1 MARGPFAPFLR
12 SLDAARRSADSD
24 AQLLGRFIADRDEA
38 AFAELV
44 RRHGSLVWGVCRQGL
59 GHDQD
64 AEDAFQAT
72 FLLLARRAR
81 SVRNG
86 AAVASWLH
94 GTAWRVSA
102 KARRAAAAR
111 TARER
116 RVSARP
122 PGDVGADIALR
133 ELQSILHEEVARLPA
148 KCRVPFVLCV
158 LEGRG
163 RAEVAREL
171 GWNEGTLSTRLADAR
186 KRLRVRLA
194 RRGVDVAAA
203 LCAVEVAREA
213 APAAVARA
221 TITATIRSSV
231 SPAVAGLIQGGI
243 GAMFVTKLQRLTAL
257 GMFTA
262 ALTAGA
268 MGLGSPGHP
277 AASQTGPVDKPTA
290 SSAVPERPYTS
301 ITVQGRVI
309 GPDHRSVAGVTVYLV
324 ADGGSEPNIVWKTHT
339 DDRGSYE
346 FRALPVPLA
355 SVEGVKGRTVQLQV
369 CGAAPELGF
378 AWNPS
383 FTVETVVKVP
393 PVGTEDEF
401 IAAILQQ
408 PQPQP
413 PPRHDLLFSKPEAF
427 AGRVLDDLGKPV
439 AGANVRV
446 THGDWLRKL
455 WNSGDTTFWFIS
467 ALPQSVTTAVTDAE
481 GRFRLAGVPYNFL
494 ARLAI
499 THPKYA
505 DLELYAATTDLPLT
519 GTWRDFASPDPGPE
533 NPIWTGA
540 IDLTLVPS
548 RTIPVRVVSDK
559 TGEPLKDVYVS
570 LSNRGKVRVISS
582 AKTDTTGRIALRV
595 PPGNYRLDT
604 QRWPDQTYQ
613 IRNENVTV
621 AAAPAEQPRTV
632 RLVPW
637 CIVEIEAIDVETGLP
652 ARDVR
657 FEEEGERPGAWDA
670 LDASRL
676 GMQLRSVGDGAGTP
690 TDKWGK
696 LTIRVRPGRRV
707 IRPHGQFM
715 AVGEMKP
722 IELPAGETVKLQFKV
737 RNANK
742 ASGVA

>member
-1 MARGPFAPFLR
+1 MARGPFSPFLR
-12 SLDAARRSADSD
+12 SLEVVRRSADSD

-44 RRHGSLVWGVCRQGL
+44 RRHGSLVWGVCRQVL

-81 SVRNG
+81 TVRDG
-86 AAVASWLH
+86 GAVASWLH
-94 GTAWRVSA
+94 GTAWRVAVKSL
-102 KARRAAAAR
+102 RAAAVR
-111 TARER
+111 VARER
-116 RVSARP
+116 RVSPRP
-122 PGDVGADIALR
+122 PGDVVAEVALR

-163 RAEVAREL
+163 RVEVAREL

-186 KRLRVRLA
+186 KRLRTRLL
-194 RRGVDVAAA
+194 RRGIDVAAA
-203 LCAVEVAREA
+203 MCAVEVAREA
-213 APAAVARA
+213 APAAVVMA
-221 TITATIRSSV
+221 TVSGAIRGSV

-243 GAMFVTKLQRLTAL
+243 GAMFVRKLQRLTAL
-257 GMFTA
+257 GLFTA

-268 MGLGSPGHP
+268 MGLGWSGHP

-290 SSAVPERPYTS
+290 SPADPERPYTS

-339 DDRGSYE
+339 DDRGNYE
-346 FRALPVPLA
+346 FRTVPVPLA

-378 AWNPS
+378 AWNPR
-383 FTVETVVKVP
+383 FAVETVVKVP
-393 PVGTEDEF
+393 PVGTEHEF

-413 PPRHDLLFSKPEAF
+413 PPRNELLFSKPEAF
-427 AGRVLDDLGKPV
+427 AGRVLDDQGKPV

-446 THGDWLRKL
+446 TDGDWLRKL

-467 ALPQSVTTAVTDAE
+467 ALPPSVTTAVTDAD
-481 GRFRLAGVPYNFL
+481 GRFRIAGVPHNFL
-494 ARLAI
+494 ARLAV
-499 THPKYA
+499 THPAYA
-505 DLELYAATTDLPLT
+505 ELELYAATTDLPGA
-519 GTWRDFASPDPGPE
+519 GTWRDFAAPDPGPA
-533 NPIWTGA
+533 NPIWTGE
-540 IDLTLVPS
+540 IDLTLVPP

-559 TGEPLKDVYVS
+559 TGEPLRDSYVK
-570 LSNRGKVRVISS
+570 LYQYGKARVNSS
-582 AKTDTTGRIALRV
+582 AKTDADGRVVLRA
-595 PPGNYRLDT
+595 PPGAYKLDVH
-604 QRWPDQTYQ
+604 RWPDQTYQ
-613 IRNENVTV
+613 RRSDNVTITP
-621 AAAPAEQPRTV
+621 APAEQSRRV

-637 CIVEIEAIDVETGLP
+637 CTVEIEAIDVETGLP
-652 ARDVR
+652 ARGVR
-657 FEEEGERPGAWDA
+657 FEQEGERPGTWDA
-670 LDASRL
+670 LDGSSL
-676 GMQLRSVGDGAGTP
+676 GMQVRSVGDGAGTP

-696 LTIRVRPGRRV
+696 LTMKVRPGKRV
-707 IRPHGQFM
+707 IRPHGQFT
-715 AVGEMKP
+715 AVGATESV
-722 IELPAGETVKLQFKV
+722 ELPAGETVKLQVKV
-737 RNANK
+737 RERQK
-742 ASGVA
+742 